1 MPIIT
6 AMPVDSLDDISG
18 QLNISMF
25 VRDPASEQGRGKQV
39 KLYSVWCAYEKRFV
53 KFNDFIR
60 ANPHLQDFRLE
71 SEFIY
76 RDRF

>member
-6 AMPVDSLDDISG
+6 AMPADSLDDING

-25 VRDPASEQGRGKQV
+25 VRDPASEQGRGKQA
-39 KLYSVWCAYEKRFV
+39 KLYSVWCAYENRFE
-53 KFNDFIR
+53 KFNEFLK

-71 SEFIY
+71 SEFVY
-76 RDRF
+76 REHF